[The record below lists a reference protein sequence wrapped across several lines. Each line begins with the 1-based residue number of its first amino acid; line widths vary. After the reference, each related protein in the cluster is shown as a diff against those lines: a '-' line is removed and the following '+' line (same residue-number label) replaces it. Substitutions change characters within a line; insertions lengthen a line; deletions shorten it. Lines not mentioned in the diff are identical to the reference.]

1 MQILFY
7 TRLVL
12 YFILICTPWLHTAV
26 AVPYDAVSRFAFLI
40 LGPVMMI
47 GAFYGR
53 QNGQLKWLAGLLAVN
68 LFAITFISGWNR
80 DSWLLVVVALLS
92 YVWTRLVFARITR
105 FPVLASLEL
114 FAFAFIYFKILNFAR
129 ASEDVAQ
136 QSARITTILLAGTVI
151 VFAIHACVLYLAAF
165 PQKAANVKKMFL
177 YGGLGAVTF
186 MGIAFVIPTDFV
198 SHNIVL
204 NELEKEPP
212 LNPSPLEGEP
222 MDDRE
227 GRGDKPKQPDR
238 NTQNGLPL
246 GDREEK
252 YPSELQGG
260 RGGQGNQNPDQ
271 KGGKKPQNGKDP
283 QKGDQSGKDQG
294 KPQSGDK
301 GGQGQQGSQ
310 QQKDQDK
317 NQENQSKNQKGPKLE
332 GVPSD
337 QWDNQQQQGEG
348 QGKQKAVMVIASPI
362 QPVYAAESYNG
373 LFTIDKSFQPDPID
387 EGLNSLAR
395 MRLLQTWRSQDEPE
409 DEFRK
414 PAEIFYFSTIELRV
428 LAYRP
433 VAIEPTIQDKRYK
446 PFNLSYLALSRMN
459 VTSPEEWNAAG
470 NLSSVE
476 REQNAFYLSVPKDP
490 RVERMRAKVNEITK
504 GKQFHFQK
512 IEAIL
517 RSFKGHKYE
526 MGYDEAMNLDK
537 LGKFLFEDKRGD
549 CTEFSQTAA
558 LMGRLAGI
566 PSRAVTGYIASRE
579 LQTPAHRGGV
589 YQLRRRIPALQK
601 YKMDDLYLVT
611 TSHHH
616 AWVQFYLPQFGWVDF
631 ETTSFAIPPEP
642 KMDPNQQDVIIP
654 MIEEVPQ
661 LKEKKF
667 DFPYRFVGKVLLVAL
682 VVLLIGLYSYRSLR
696 MAYLGFRAKG
706 SDTRALD
713 SLFRLLIIRMA
724 HEGYDIRPPF
734 ATHAE
739 YAERYPRIKLFADQF
754 TSLRFRVNLPVEERA
769 GELTALR
776 TEYAHVKSD
785 IKKPGAIGLL
795 RRVFSLR
802 GLWI

>member
-12 YFILICTPWLHTAV
+12 YFILICTPWLHPAV
-26 AVPYDAVSRFAFLI
+26 AVSYDAVSRFAFLI

-53 QNGQLKWLAGLLAVN
+53 EKAQLKWLGGLLAVL

-80 DSWLLVVVALLS
+80 DAWLLVIVALLS

-105 FPVLASLEL
+105 FPILASLEL

-151 VFAIHACVLYLAAF
+151 VFAVHACVLYLASF

-177 YGGLGAVTF
+177 YGGLAAVVF
-186 MGIAFVIPTDFV
+186 MGVAFVIPTDFV

-204 NELEKEPP
+204 NELQKEPP
-212 LNPSPLEGEP
+212 LNPSPLDGEP

-227 GRGDKPKQPDR
+227 GQGNKPKKPER

-260 RGGQGNQNPDQ
+260 RGGQGNQNQND
-271 KGGKKPQNGKDP
+271 KGGKKPE
-283 QKGDQSGKDQG
+283 KGEG
-294 KPQSGDK
+294 KPQSGDSQ
-301 GGQGQQGSQ
+301 GGQGQQGNQ
-310 QQKDQDK
+310 QQQQQNQDQ
-317 NQENQSKNQKGPKLE
+317 NQSKNQKGPKLE

-395 MRLLQTWRSQDEPE
+395 MRLLQTWRSPDEPE
-409 DEFRK
+409 DEFRR
-414 PAEIFYFSTIELRV
+414 PVEIFYFSTIELRV

-476 REQNAFYLSVPKDP
+476 REQNAFYLNVPKDP
-490 RVERMRAKVNEITK
+490 RIDRMRARVNEITK

-526 MGYDEAMNLDK
+526 MGYDEQMNLDK
-537 LGKFLFEDKRGD
+537 LGKFLFDDKRGD

-579 LQTPAHRGGV
+579 LQTPAHRGGA

-616 AWVQFYLPQFGWVDF
+616 AWVQFYIPQFGWVDF

-661 LKEKKF
+661 VQEKKF
-667 DFPYRFVGKVLLVAL
+667 DFPYRFVGKVLLYAL
-682 VVLLIGLYSYRSLR
+682 GVLLVGLYSYRSLR
-696 MAYLGFRAKG
+696 MLYLAYRSRG
-706 SDTRALD
+706 SDSRALD

-734 ATHAE
+734 ATHVE
-739 YAERYPRIKLFADQF
+739 YAERYPQIRKFADQF
-754 TSLRFRVNLPVEERA
+754 TALRFREALPPEERTQDFA
-769 GELTALR
+769 ALR
-776 TEYAHVKSD
+776 SEYSSVRSA
-785 IKKPGAIGLL
+785 IKKSGPVGFL
-795 RRVFSLR
+795 RRAISLR